1 VVCILIKNFQLAAT
15 KKGTYMIIRFW
26 TREIGGWLLVGLGLL
41 AFSLCTV
48 LLFNHNVIEA
58 GPMMVIGIFV
68 YRGGIH
74 LLKVA
79 VAAQV
84 CLEARDPGA
93 APQPPGKTQLGS
105 RRPTLG
111 RQLP

>member
-1 VVCILIKNFQLAAT
+1 
-15 KKGTYMIIRFW
+15 MRFW
-26 TREIGGWLLVGLGLL
+26 TREIGGWVLVGLGLF
-41 AFSLCTV
+41 AFYLCTK
-48 LLFNHNVIEA
+48 LLFNQVEVNGKLQPAPLIIET
-58 GPMMVIGIFV
+58 GPMMVIGIFI

-93 APQPPGKTQLGS
+93 APPPPGKTQLGS